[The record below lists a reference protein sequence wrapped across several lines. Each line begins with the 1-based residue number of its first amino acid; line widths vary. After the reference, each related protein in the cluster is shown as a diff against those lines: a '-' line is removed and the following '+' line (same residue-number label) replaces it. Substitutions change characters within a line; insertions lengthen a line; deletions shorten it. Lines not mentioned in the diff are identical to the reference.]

1 MRLIPGQYL
10 TNKECFMSE
19 SALSKFIETPDIG
32 QAVEACAFEWELP
45 VEEIDF
51 SVEKEEIS
59 EDSSGNLLANY
70 LVNIFPLNKEEKDN
84 LLLCDLSL
92 ELLENKALIWLNRI
106 KGKDIS
112 NPTKNQL
119 TYTAKNILKLMFL
132 KQIKYGYLVEGTI
145 EKTLKDKLAE
155 LVSKNLESI
164 SFEVAKGIEPQDGK
178 DSELKFHVPIEK
190 IAGKLGEDGSIDF
203 KNIGTADRI
212 IKSGTEIATLYPA
225 TQGSNGMN
233 IFGRVLIAKDGI
245 DKHKIK
251 IGTKDTIE
259 VVEDIEHHNLIKYI
273 ALSKGLVV
281 YNQTTGQLD
290 LKTEIETREISY
302 KNIGNITEDSERLDM
317 NIKGR
322 KGTIDDAIKDGFEL
336 YAKNI
341 NVTGNI
347 GNKVSIDCLSLSV
360 EGKINSGSSIISEQF
375 VKAKTVYGTT
385 IISSFVSIDTCMDS
399 EIKGDF
405 IIIDKVATSTIE
417 GKIIIV
423 TGSVKNCQL
432 LAAELIIVGE
442 TFQMDN
448 NILKIA
454 PLELPEF
461 KEKLELV
468 EHKLQD
474 FKQQVNK
481 LEKEIE
487 QAINKSKVLL
497 KSITTDIIRVN
508 ELGYSIEKENSLSQ
522 LIENKQIKALKSRLK
537 ITSAID
543 NKIDSF
549 LKLKAKLTTTSSQLN
564 IKAKAFEKFETESEI
579 LKNMFTAGV
588 VVFINAAGQGTKV
601 VFQNFEKIV
610 PHNIKKSAYFFFDIG
625 NEKVEFKSAD
635 FSSLSRIWS
644 NLPSSLQEV
653 ISEKFSKLKS
663 WHEAFEGIIQ

>member
-1 MRLIPGQYL
+1 
-10 TNKECFMSE
+10 MSDG
-19 SALSKFIETPDIG
+19 SLSKFIETPDIN
-32 QAVEACAFEWELP
+32 QALEACAFEWELP
-45 VEEIDF
+45 IEEIDF

-70 LVNIFPLNKEEKDN
+70 LINIFPLNKEEKNN
-84 LLLCDLSL
+84 LLLCNLNL
-92 ELLENKALIWLNRI
+92 ELLENKALIWLNKI
-106 KGKDIS
+106 KDKDIE
-112 NPTKNQL
+112 NPTKSQL

-145 EKTLKDKLAE
+145 EKTLKNKLTE
-155 LVSKNLESI
+155 LSSNKIDNI
-164 SFEVAKGIEPQDGK
+164 SFEVAKGIDPQNGK

-225 TQGSNGMN
+225 TSGSNGMN
-233 IFGRVLIAKDGI
+233 IFGRVLIAKDGV

-251 IGTKDTIE
+251 IGTADTIE
-259 VVEDIEHHNLIKYI
+259 VLEDIENNCIKYI

-290 LKTEIETREISY
+290 LKTEIETKEISY
-302 KNIGNITEDSERLDM
+302 KNIGNITENSERLDM

-322 KGTIDDAIKDGFEL
+322 KGTVDDAIKDGFEL
-336 YAKNI
+336 YAGNI
-341 NVTGNI
+341 TVTGNI

-360 EGKINSGSSIISEQF
+360 EGKINSGSSIISKEF

-385 IISSFVSIDTCMDS
+385 IISNFISIGTCMDS

-423 TGSVKNCQL
+423 TGSVKNCRFI
-432 LAAELIIVGE
+432 AAELIIVGE

-461 KEKLELV
+461 KEKLEIT
-468 EHKLQD
+468 EHKLKN
-474 FKQQVNK
+474 FKSQVK
-481 LEKEIE
+481 QLEKEIE
-487 QAINKSKVLL
+487 QANNKSKVLL

-508 ELGYSIEKENSLSQ
+508 ELGYSVEKENSLSQ
-522 LIENKQIKALKSRLK
+522 LIENKQIQALKSRLK
-537 ITSAID
+537 LSSATE

-549 LKLKAKLTTTSSQLN
+549 LKLKSKLATTSSQLN
-564 IKAKAFEKFETESEI
+564 IKSKALEKFETEMEM
-579 LKNMFTAGV
+579 LTNMFTAGV
-588 VVFINAAGQGTKV
+588 VLFISGAGLGTKV
-601 VFQNFEKIV
+601 IFQSFEKIIQ
-610 PHNIKKSAYFFFDIG
+610 HNIKKTAYFFFDIN
-625 NEKVEFKSAD
+625 NEKVEYKSAD
-635 FSSLSRIWS
+635 FSSLSRIWN
-644 NLPSSLQEV
+644 NLPNSLQNE
-653 ISEKFSKLKS
+653 ILEKISKLKN
-663 WHEAFEGIIQ
+663 WHEPFEGIIQ